1 MRGITGAAS
10 QEGCRMKAE
19 LVAEQTVALPTGLV
33 RLTLAR
39 HDDGHYSGVAT
50 LMQNGQ
56 RIGLLESEPPLAGLV
71 PVREARVD
79 TAVVGPEVRSVIV
92 VQRDGHG
99 PRAWRARS
107 LRLRWER

>member
-1 MRGITGAAS
+1 
-10 QEGCRMKAE
+10 MKAE
-19 LVAEQTVALPTGLV
+19 LVAEQPVALPAGLV

-56 RIGLLESEPPLAGLV
+56 RLGLLESEPPLAGLV

-79 TAVVGPEVRSVIV
+79 TAVVGPEVRS
-92 VQRDGHG
+92 
-99 PRAWRARS
+99 A
-107 LRLRWER
+107 LERLLHDATVAEATQLEAAQDMGAVSV

>member
-1 MRGITGAAS
+1 
-10 QEGCRMKAE
+10 MKAE
-19 LVAEQTVALPTGLV
+19 LVAEQTVALPAGLV

-79 TAVVGPEVRSVIV
+79 TAVVGPEVRSVLEQLLRDAAVAEATQLEAAQDSCAAV
-92 VQRDGHG
+92 VSPIHC
-99 PRAWRARS
+99 
-107 LRLRWER
+107 